1 MKFFAFFYHHKN
13 LPDAAKK
20 AYILLELTKTRKSC
34 EIIIELLVKT
44 HQKEEI
50 IELMK
55 GYNKS
60 PGLLNI
66 WNLSTDTNILVEKAK
81 IPNFHIESGY
91 YKMQRYPRG
100 KCIIINNEPAVYR
113 ETHRFKHV
121 FGQLYFDV
129 QPFFNKNVIWIKE
142 YLTNMSENS
151 SLLNDNALVV
161 VVITHGEDEKVLG
174 YDACLE
180 SKKKEPNLQINKDD
194 QMLIADVVNI
204 FKDFIRIPII
214 FIFDCCRISKA
225 L

>member
-1 MKFFAFFYHHKN
+1 

-34 EIIIELLVKT
+34 EVIIELLMKT
-44 HQKEEI
+44 HQKEEV
-50 IELMK
+50 IELMI

-66 WNLSTDTNILVEKAK
+66 WNLSTDTNILVEKAG
-81 IPNFHIESGY
+81 IPNSHKESGY
-91 YKMQRYPRG
+91 YKMLRYPRG

-121 FGQLYFDV
+121 FGELYFDV
-129 QPFFNKNVIWIKE
+129 QSFFNKNVVWIKE
-142 YLTNMSENS
+142 YLTNMSKDF
-151 SLLNDNALVV
+151 SLLNDDALVV
-161 VVITHGEDEKVLG
+161 VVITHGGDEKVLG

-180 SKKKEPNLQINKDD
+180 SKKKEPNMEIYKND
-194 QMLIADVVNI
+194 QMPISDVVNI
-204 FKDFIRIPII
+204 FKKFIRIPII